1 MRCGMATL
9 PEDEEEDEEE
19 ETMAPVL
26 LLTELMGDGLRDMG
40 DGVPV
45 VLTDARG
52 GGGVGFV
59 ILVN

>member
-19 ETMAPVL
+19 ETMAVL
-26 LLTELMGDGLRDMG
+26 LLAELMGEGLRDMG

-45 VLTDARG
+45 VLTEVRG
-52 GGGVGFV
+52 DT
-59 ILVN
+59 IYIS

>member
-9 PEDEEEDEEE
+9 PEDEDDEE

-26 LLTELMGDGLRDMG
+26 LLAELMGDGLRDMG

-45 VLTDARG
+45 VLINVTWGNR
-52 GGGVGFV
+52 
-59 ILVN
+59 LVNV

>member
-9 PEDEEEDEEE
+9 PEDEEEDDEE

-26 LLTELMGDGLRDMG
+26 LLTEPIGEELRDMG

-45 VLTDARG
+45 VLTDVTRDKM
-52 GGGVGFV
+52 
-59 ILVN
+59 